1 MSPYMVACSE
11 VCRSHKVNVDYQ
23 IGFWGLVNKFTF
35 LLKCFCNFLSNR
47 SKKYVVYLVFV
58 WTGQTKQALYSE
70 EIILSSVLVCV
81 VAFCHNYYI
90 K

>member
-1 MSPYMVACSE
+1 MQWSVQI
-11 VCRSHKVNVDYQ
+11 KVNVDYQ
-23 IGFWGLVNKFTF
+23 IVFWGLVNKLTF
-35 LLKCFCNFLSNR
+35 LLKLKCFC
-47 SKKYVVYLVFV
+47 KKYVVYLVFV